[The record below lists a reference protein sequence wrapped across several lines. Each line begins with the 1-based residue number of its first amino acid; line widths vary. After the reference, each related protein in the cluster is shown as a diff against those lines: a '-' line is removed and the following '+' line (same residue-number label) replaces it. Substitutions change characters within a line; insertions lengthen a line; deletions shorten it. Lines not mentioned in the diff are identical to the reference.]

1 MEKAITTVDKT
12 VSLEFQTLET
22 QVDDSLRQDNLLA
35 TLSGFFG
42 GLALLLAMIGLYGV
56 LAYTVTQRR
65 KEIGIRIALGAQKHS
80 IVRLVMRDVAILLA
94 IGISAGIA
102 ISYWA
107 TRLLQ
112 EWLFGLTARD
122 AATIMLSVV
131 RAGGRYAPRG
141 RIFCR

>member
-1 MEKAITTVDKT
+1 MIRGYLRFALHPIRRCWKPEVEKAITNVDKT

-22 QVDDSLRQDNLLA
+22 QMDDSLRQDNLLA

-65 KEIGIRIALGAQKHS
+65 KEFGIRIALGAQKHS
-80 IVRLVMRDVAILLA
+80 IVGLVMRDVAILLA
-94 IGISAGIA
+94 IGISCGIA

-107 TRLLQ
+107 TT
-112 EWLFGLTARD
+112 F
-122 AATIMLSVV
+122 ATMAVWPEIT
-131 RAGGRYAPRG
+131 RR
-141 RIFCR
+141 